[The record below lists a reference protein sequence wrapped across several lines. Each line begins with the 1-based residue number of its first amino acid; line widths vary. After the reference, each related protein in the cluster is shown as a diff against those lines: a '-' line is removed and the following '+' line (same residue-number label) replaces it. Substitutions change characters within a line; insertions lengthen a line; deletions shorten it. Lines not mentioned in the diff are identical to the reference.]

1 MRHHSRQPVLNR
13 PQRAETIPVGE
24 ESVML
29 ALHESASIQRGTYRS
44 FVIAIFTAF
53 LLVAGAATADEA
65 VTFTGET
72 IAVPGAPLLRY
83 DISFVDEALG
93 IYILADRSN
102 AGVDVFSVVGRQF
115 LFRVG
120 GFAGF
125 HGSNDTAGP
134 NGLLTVNHR
143 QIWAG
148 DGNNA
153 TDGTLSSVKVID
165 LLTQKI
171 VDTIVIPNGKARA
184 DEMAFDPVDQILL
197 VANDADSPPFITF
210 ISTRPG
216 HKVLKQIS
224 FPEATNGIEQSQW
237 SPDTGLFYLNLPEVA
252 PNGPAT
258 GEGQV
263 VVFDPRK
270 LAIVHRFA
278 THDCDAAGL
287 ALGPDEQALLG
298 CQGATSNNV
307 PLPNESQIISLR
319 TGHVVAMF
327 HQVGGSDQVWF
338 NTGDNHYYLAAR
350 NNTSGP
356 VLGVIDAD
364 EPSFDNNAPTTTN
377 AHSVAADPIF
387 NNVFVPLTSGAS
399 NTVCPNG
406 CIGIYRASQLDA
418 DDRGDDRRP

>member
-1 MRHHSRQPVLNR
+1 MPAYRRVRRAFVVLGILLT
-13 PQRAETIPVGE
+13 A
-24 ESVML
+24 SV
-29 ALHESASIQRGTYRS
+29 AS
-44 FVIAIFTAF
+44 
-53 LLVAGAATADEA
+53 ADES

-72 IAVPGAPLLRY
+72 ISVPGAPLLRY
-83 DISFVDEALG
+83 DISFVDAATG
-93 IYILADRSN
+93 ISILADRSTS
-102 AGVDVFSVVGRQF
+102 GVDIFSVVGRQF

-125 HGSNDTAGP
+125 NGSNDTAGP

-153 TDGTLSSVKVID
+153 ADGTKSSVKVID

-171 VDTIVIPNGKARA
+171 VDTIVIPNAEARA
-184 DEMAFDPVDQILL
+184 DEMAFDPVDQVLL
-197 VANDADSPPFITF
+197 IANDADSPPFITF

-216 HKVLKQIS
+216 HRILGQIA

-252 PNGPAT
+252 PNGPTT

-263 VVFDPRK
+263 VVIDPRK
-270 LAIVHRFA
+270 LRIVHRFT
-278 THDCDAAGL
+278 THDCDAAGM

-298 CQGATSNNV
+298 CQGSTSGGV
-307 PLPNESQIISLR
+307 TLPNESQIIDLHN
-319 TGHVVAMF
+319 GHVVATIS
-327 HQVGGSDQVWF
+327 QVGGSDQVWF
-338 NTGDNHYYLAAR
+338 NRGDHHYYLAAR
-350 NNTSGP
+350 FNTSGP

-364 EPSFDNNAPTTTN
+364 EPRFDSNAPTTTN

-387 NNVFVPLTSGAS
+387 NNVFVPLTAGAA
-399 NTVCPNG
+399 NTVCP
-406 CIGIYRASQLDA
+406 AA
-418 DDRGDDRRP
+418 

>member
-1 MRHHSRQPVLNR
+1 MFRCGKSR
-13 PQRAETIPVGE
+13 TIV
-24 ESVML
+24 
-29 ALHESASIQRGTYRS
+29 
-44 FVIAIFTAF
+44 AF
-53 LLVAGAATADEA
+53 LIPMFAVGRALADEA

-72 IAVPGAPLLRY
+72 IAVPGAPLSAY
-83 DISFVDEALG
+83 DISFVDPATG

-115 LFRVG
+115 LFRAG

-134 NGLLTVNHR
+134 NGLLTVNER

-153 TDGTLSSVKVID
+153 TDGTLSSVKVVD
-165 LLTQKI
+165 LLTKKI
-171 VDTIVIPNGKARA
+171 VDTIVIPNGQARA
-184 DEMAFDPVDQILL
+184 DEMAFDPADQILL

-210 ISTRPG
+210 ISTQS

-237 SPDTGLFYLNLPEVA
+237 SPHTGLFYLNLPEVA

-263 VVFDPRK
+263 VVLDPRK
-270 LAIVHRFA
+270 LEIVRRFT
-278 THDCDAAGL
+278 THGCDAAGM

-298 CQGATSNNV
+298 CQGSTSAGV
-307 PLPNESQIISLR
+307 VLPNQSQIISLR
-319 TGHVVAMF
+319 NGHVVATIS
-327 HQVGGSDQVWF
+327 QVGGSDEVWF
-338 NTGDNHYYLAAR
+338 NPGDNHYYLAAR

-364 EPSFDNNAPTTTN
+364 EPRFDNAAPTTRN

-387 NNVFVPLTSGAS
+387 NNVFVPLTAGAAA
-399 NTVCPNG
+399 CPTG
-406 CIGIYRASQLDA
+406 CIGIYRADHLD
-418 DDRGDDRRP
+418 RDDRRDDHGR

>member
-1 MRHHSRQPVLNR
+1 
-13 PQRAETIPVGE
+13 
-24 ESVML
+24 ML
-29 ALHESASIQRGTYRS
+29 ALREAARLAHGRNRSLVVASFAG
-44 FVIAIFTAF
+44 F
-53 LLVAGAATADEA
+53 LLAAGAVPADES

-125 HGSNDTAGP
+125 NGSNDTAGP

-148 DGNNA
+148 DGVNA
-153 TDGTLSSVKVID
+153 TDGTQSSVKVID
-165 LLTQKI
+165 LLTRQI
-171 VDTIVIPNGKARA
+171 VDTIVIPNGHARA
-184 DEMAFDPVDQILL
+184 DEMAFDPVDQVLL

-216 HKVLKQIS
+216 HRILKQIS

-237 SPDTGLFYLNLPEVA
+237 SPETGLFYLNLPEVA

-263 VVFDPRK
+263 VVFDPRR
-270 LAIVHRFA
+270 LAIVRRFA
-278 THDCDAAGL
+278 THDCDAAGM

-298 CQGATSNNV
+298 CQGATSTGV
-307 PLPNESQIISLR
+307 ALPNESQIISLR
-319 TGHVVAMF
+319 TGHVVATF
-327 HQVGGSDQVWF
+327 HQVGGSDEVWF
-338 NTGDNHYYLAAR
+338 NPGDNHYYLAAR

-364 EPSFDNNAPTTTN
+364 EPRFDNNAPTTTN

-387 NNVFVPLTSGAS
+387 NNVFVPLTSGAT
-399 NTVCPNG
+399 NAVCPNG
-406 CIGIYRASQLDA
+406 CIGIYRASRLDG
-418 DDRGDDRRP
+418 DDRGDERRRR

>member
-1 MRHHSRQPVLNR
+1 MRRIAGLCVAALSPLLLSAPVR
-13 PQRAETIPVGE
+13 
-24 ESVML
+24 
-29 ALHESASIQRGTYRS
+29 
-44 FVIAIFTAF
+44 
-53 LLVAGAATADEA
+53 ADET

-83 DISFVDEALG
+83 DIGFVDPATG

-102 AGVDVFSVVGRQF
+102 SGVDVFSVVGRQF

-134 NGLLTVNHR
+134 NGVLTVNER
-143 QIWAG
+143 EIWAG

-171 VDTIVIPNGKARA
+171 TDTIVIPHGQARA
-184 DEMAFDPVDQILL
+184 DEMAFDPADQILL

-216 HKVLKQIS
+216 HKILKQIA
-224 FPEATNGIEQSQW
+224 FPEATNGIEQAQW
-237 SPDTGLFYLNLPEVA
+237 SPQTGLFYLNIPEVV
-252 PNGPAT
+252 PAT

-263 VVFDPRK
+263 VVIDPRK
-270 LAIVHRFA
+270 LAIVRRFA

-298 CQGATSNNV
+298 CQGSTSSGV
-307 PLPNESQIISLR
+307 TLPNESQIINLR
-319 TGHVVAMF
+319 NGHVVATIP
-327 HQVGGSDQVWF
+327 QVGGSDEVWF
-338 NTGDNHYYLAAR
+338 NPGDNHYYLAAR

-364 EPSFDNNAPTTTN
+364 EPSFDNNAPTTSN

-387 NNVFVPLTSGAS
+387 NNVFVPLTSGAT
-399 NTVCPNG
+399 NTICPSG
-406 CIGIYRASQLDA
+406 CIGIYRAATLDR
-418 DDRGDDRRP
+418 DDRGDDRRR

>member
-1 MRHHSRQPVLNR
+1 MFACHKD
-13 PQRAETIPVGE
+13 
-24 ESVML
+24 
-29 ALHESASIQRGTYRS
+29 AS
-44 FVIAIFTAF
+44 VIARNYRTPS
-53 LLVAGAATADEA
+53 LLVTVLAAILLRAGDASADET

-72 IAVPGAPLLRY
+72 ITVPGAPLARF
-83 DISFVDEALG
+83 DISFVDPATG

-102 AGVDVFSVVGRQF
+102 SGVDVFSVVGRQF

-134 NGLLTVNHR
+134 NGVLTVHR
-143 QIWAG
+143 REIWAG

-153 TDGTLSSVKVID
+153 TDHTSSSVKVID

-171 VDTIVIPNGKARA
+171 VDTIVIPNGQARA
-184 DEMAFDPVDQILL
+184 DEMAFDPADQVLL

-216 HKVLKQIS
+216 HKILKQIS
-224 FPEATNGIEQSQW
+224 FPEATNGIEQAQW
-237 SPDTGLFYLNLPEVA
+237 SEDTGLFYLNLPEVA

-263 VVFDPRK
+263 VVIDPRK
-270 LAIVHRFA
+270 LDIVHRFP
-278 THDCDAAGL
+278 THDCDAAGM

-298 CQGATSNNV
+298 CQGSTSSGV
-307 PLPNESQIISLR
+307 TLPNESQIISLR
-319 TGHVVAMF
+319 NGHVVATIG
-327 HQVGGSDQVWF
+327 QVGGSDEVWF
-338 NTGDNHYYLAAR
+338 NPGDNHYYLAAR
-350 NNTSGP
+350 NNVTGP

-364 EPSFDNNAPTTTN
+364 EPRFDNNAPTARN

-387 NNVFVPLTSGAS
+387 NNVFVPLTAGTT

-406 CIGIYRASQLDA
+406 CIGIYRAKKVDA
-418 DDRGDDRRP
+418 DDRGDDRER

>member
-1 MRHHSRQPVLNR
+1 MFALRDFAGIRRGRFRSLVVSSF
-13 PQRAETIPVGE
+13 ACF
-24 ESVML
+24 ML
-29 ALHESASIQRGTYRS
+29 APGT
-44 FVIAIFTAF
+44 AP
-53 LLVAGAATADEA
+53 ADES

-72 IAVPGAPLLRY
+72 ITVPGAPLARF

-102 AGVDVFSVVGRQF
+102 SGVDVFSVVGRQF

-125 HGSNDTAGP
+125 NGSNDTAGP

-143 QIWAG
+143 EIWAG
-148 DGNNA
+148 DGVNA
-153 TDGTLSSVKVID
+153 TDRTESSVKVID
-165 LLTQKI
+165 LLTMKI
-171 VDTIVIPNGKARA
+171 VDTIVIPNGHARA
-184 DEMAFDPVDQILL
+184 DEMAFDPVDQLLL
-197 VANDADSPPFITF
+197 VANDADSPPFVTF

-216 HKVLKQIS
+216 HRILKQVS

-237 SPDTGLFYLNLPEVA
+237 SPETGLFYLNLPEVA
-252 PNGPAT
+252 PNGPTT

-270 LAIVHRFA
+270 LEIKHRFA
-278 THDCDAAGL
+278 THDCDAAGM

-298 CQGATSNNV
+298 CQGSTSGGV
-307 PLPNESQIISLR
+307 TLPNESQVIGLR
-319 TGHVVAMF
+319 NGKVVATIP
-327 HQVGGSDQVWF
+327 QVGGSDQVWF
-338 NTGDNHYYLAAR
+338 NRGDNHYYLAAR

-364 EPSFDNNAPTTTN
+364 EPRFDNNAPTTTN

-387 NNVFVPLTSGAS
+387 NNVFVPLTSGAT
-399 NTVCPNG
+399 NTVCPKG
-406 CIGIYRASQLDA
+406 CIGIYRPSQLDG
-418 DDRGDDRRP
+418 DDRGDERKWR